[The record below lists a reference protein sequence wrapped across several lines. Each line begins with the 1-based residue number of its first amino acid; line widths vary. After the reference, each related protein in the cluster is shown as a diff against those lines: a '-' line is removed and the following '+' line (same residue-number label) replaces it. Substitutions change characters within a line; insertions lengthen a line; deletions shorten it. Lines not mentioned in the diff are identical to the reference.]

1 MDDPLNLASR
11 KRIFD
16 FISSRPGTHV
26 REMERDLDMPPGLLT
41 YHLDVLRK
49 ENLVSSEDDGYRLRY
64 FPARGFVQKNRRTVS
79 LMRQK
84 QLRKIVL
91 LVLSHGKASFQTIQ
105 AELEL
110 SKSTISHHIKKL
122 VANEVLKAEKIERE
136 VFYTA
141 IDPELLIN
149 ALVMIDGGSDAGVED
164 RFAQIWIEIRPR

>member
-64 FPARGFVQKNRRTVS
+64 FPACGFIQKNRRTVS
-79 LMRQK
+79 LLRQI

-91 LVLSHGKASFQTIQ
+91 LVLAQGRPSFQSIQ
-105 AELEL
+105 AELGL

-122 VANEVLKAEKIERE
+122 LANEIIKAERVERE

-149 ALVMIDGGSDAGVED
+149 ALVMIDGGLEAGVED
-164 RFAQIWIEIRPR
+164 RFAKIWMEIRPR